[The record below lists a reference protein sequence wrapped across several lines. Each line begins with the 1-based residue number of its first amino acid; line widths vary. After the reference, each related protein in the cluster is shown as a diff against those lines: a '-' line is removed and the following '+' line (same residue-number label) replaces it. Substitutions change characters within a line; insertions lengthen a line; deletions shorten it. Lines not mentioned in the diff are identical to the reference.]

1 MTLCSPVS
9 IESTSNSLIDHHH
22 DDDDDTDCDDQN
34 FKEVVFEFIERI
46 GKEVSFYENYEPNI
60 AANDF
65 KHIELQI
72 QAKRVAK
79 VLELCVRKIGLVF
92 ILSHFI
98 KHQNDHLI
106 LYFSNDNANLIKLF
120 SEKWHHGTT
129 DNAMIYEFD
138 MDLNRC
144 LDIID
149 GSQIKTE
156 KFTVIDWNSRRIFL
170 INSLLLSKQFIK
182 LNLKKRVFGHSR
194 FQKVVKIFYGF

>member
-1 MTLCSPVS
+1 MNGSLIRNIFKMTLCSPVS

-22 DDDDDTDCDDQN
+22 HHDDDDTDCDDHN

-46 GKEVSFYENYEPNI
+46 GKEVFFYENYEPNI

-92 ILSHFI
+92 ILSPLI
-98 KHQNDHLI
+98 EHQNDHLI
-106 LYFSNDNANLIKLF
+106 LYFSNDNANVIKLF

-129 DNAMIYEFD
+129 DNVTNHEFD
-138 MDLNRC
+138 VDLNRC

-156 KFTVIDWNSRRIFL
+156 KFTVNDENSGRIFF
-170 INSLLLSKQFIK
+170 NQCFSSF
-182 LNLKKRVFGHSR
+182 
-194 FQKVVKIFYGF
+194 